1 MSEAVDQPEWAP
13 GGPEGHGPPWEG
25 GIDITMDQLNFIIL
39 ERSAD
44 RAIKLMNTL
53 KNEGQITVTD
63 WVAP

>member
-1 MSEAVDQPEWAP
+1 
-13 GGPEGHGPPWEG
+13 
-25 GIDITMDQLNFIIL
+25 MDQLNFIIL